1 MKKIVEMTYCD
12 RCSTAIALE
21 ELESYEGFDLCRPCE
36 KELRRRIC
44 IFVCELKV
52 PVQPEVEATI
62 EPVKPPSVEAIPE
75 PELESS
81 PQREPEQVEYNGF
94 LHLKCSG
101 CGATKTFCAKKPM
114 SMYHCYDCGTDT
126 DLTNNMTPVYAN
138 CECGKRSR
146 YMTNVTEWGFDLTC
160 VVCGAPVAV
169 EYRPGIN
176 QYQTC
181 GKAFVKSRKRKK

>member
-12 RCSTAIALE
+12 RCSTAIAPDV
-21 ELESYEGFDLCRPCE
+21 LESYEGFDLCRPCTT
-36 KELRRRIC
+36 ELRRRIC
-44 IFVCELKV
+44 VFVSELKV
-52 PVQPEVEATI
+52 PEPPEVEASI
-62 EPVKPPSVEAIPE
+62 EPVKPPSAEAIPE

-81 PQREPEQVEYNGF
+81 PQCEQEQVEYGGF
-94 LHLKCSG
+94 LHLKCPG

-114 SMYHCYDCGTDT
+114 SVYHCYDCGTDT
-126 DLTNNMTPVYAN
+126 ALANNMTPVYAN

-160 VVCGAPVAV
+160 VVCGAPVAA

>member
-1 MKKIVEMTYCD
+1 MPK
-12 RCSTAIALE
+12 
-21 ELESYEGFDLCRPCE
+21 
-36 KELRRRIC
+36 RIY
-44 IFVCELKV
+44 
-52 PVQPEVEATI
+52 P
-62 EPVKPPSVEAIPE
+62 
-75 PELESS
+75 PELHTFVAEHASGTNDRDLTELINARFGNGYITE
-81 PQREPEQVEYNGF
+81 PQVKAYRSNH
-94 LHLKCSG
+94 HLPSG
-101 CGATKTFCAKKPM
+101 LPKGRATYFSKTFCAKKPM
-114 SMYHCYDCGTDT
+114 SVYHCYDCGTDT
-126 DLTNNMTPVYAN
+126 ALANNMTPVYAN